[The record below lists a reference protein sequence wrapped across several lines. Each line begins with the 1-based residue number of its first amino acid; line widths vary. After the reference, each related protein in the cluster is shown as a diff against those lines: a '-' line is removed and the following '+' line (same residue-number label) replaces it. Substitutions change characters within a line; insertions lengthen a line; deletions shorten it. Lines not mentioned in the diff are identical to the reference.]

1 MAVLKELRA
10 ITLAPLKDC
19 KSALEDADGDL
30 TRAQEILREKGALK
44 AAKKAD
50 RATNEWMVI
59 IKQFGDKTVGL
70 KLACETDFA
79 AKNDVFKWIANQI
92 VEKLAT
98 LDALTTYAEVSEE
111 LQVEITKVLQDN
123 AVTIGENMQVIDGFV
138 KTGTSYVY
146 THPWDKVAA
155 AIFYTG
161 DEEKAKAVALQVAAM
176 QPQFLSTD
184 EISQETKDKLSAQ
197 FTEEMKDSGKP
208 ADILEKIIAG
218 KLQKEW
224 SDIVLLEQVSIIDD
238 SKRVKDV
245 LWDTVVHQY
254 VRLSI

>member
-19 KSALEDADGDL
+19 KSALEEADGDL
-30 TRAQEILREKGALK
+30 AKAQEVLREKGALK

-50 RATNEWMVI
+50 RATNEWIVI

-92 VEKLAT
+92 VEKLSS
-98 LDALTTYAEVSEE
+98 LDGLASYADVSDELNEEV
-111 LQVEITKVLQDN
+111 TKILQDN

-138 KTGTSYVY
+138 KTWTSYVY
-146 THPWDKVAA
+146 THPGDKVAS
-155 AIFYTG
+155 AIFYTW

-176 QPQFLSTD
+176 QPQFLTTD
-184 EISQETKDKLSAQ
+184 EVSQETKDKLTAQ
-197 FTEEMKDSGKP
+197 FTEEMKDSNKP
-208 ADILEKIIAG
+208 ADIMEKIIAG

-224 SDIVLLEQVSIIDD
+224 SDLVLLEQTSIVDD
-238 SKRVKDV
+238 SKRVKDM
-245 LWDTVVHQY
+245 LWDTVVHEY